1 MGIIKLYVPAVE
13 ARPGPPLAPILGQHQ
28 INIVEFCKEFNKIS
42 AVWSPS
48 VPLPV
53 KVKKLEANRFSIT
66 VNSPT
71 IHFFLSQL
79 MDESRSV
86 TIEKLYD
93 ILLFKLEYLK
103 SDKKKVANLLF
114 GFLNS
119 KRIKIRL

>member
-1 MGIIKLYVPAVE
+1 MGIIKLYVPAME

-42 AVWSPS
+42 AIWSPS

-53 KVKKLEANRFSIT
+53 KVRKLEANRFSIA

-71 IHFFLSQL
+71 IYFFLSQL
-79 MDESRSV
+79 VDENRSI
-86 TIEKLYD
+86 TIERLYD
-93 ILLFKLEYLK
+93 ILIFKLEYLNN
-103 SDKKKVANLLF
+103 DKKKVANLLF

-119 KRIKIRL
+119 KRILIRL